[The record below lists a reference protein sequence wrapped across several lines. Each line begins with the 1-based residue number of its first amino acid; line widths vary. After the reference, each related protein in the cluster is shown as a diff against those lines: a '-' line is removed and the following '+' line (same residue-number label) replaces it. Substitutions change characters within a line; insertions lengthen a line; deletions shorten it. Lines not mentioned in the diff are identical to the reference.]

1 MKLLQ
6 MIVRY
11 TDGISNELLKYA
23 AGILSE
29 SFAEIINTIFEQ
41 HIAL

>member
-6 MIVRY
+6 NVRAPGP
-11 TDGISNELLKYA
+11 DGGSNEQLKYG

-29 SFAEIINTIFEQ
+29 SFAEIINTIF
-41 HIAL
+41 